1 MNPHRNE
8 AKQVIQSIADKFRRL
23 RKSDNAMES
32 LSDREREAVR
42 EAGFAIEK
50 LSEMLLDKS
59 VPTT

>member
-42 EAGFAIEK
+42 DVGFAIEK
-50 LSEMLLDKS
+50 LSEMLLDK
-59 VPTT
+59 PTITG